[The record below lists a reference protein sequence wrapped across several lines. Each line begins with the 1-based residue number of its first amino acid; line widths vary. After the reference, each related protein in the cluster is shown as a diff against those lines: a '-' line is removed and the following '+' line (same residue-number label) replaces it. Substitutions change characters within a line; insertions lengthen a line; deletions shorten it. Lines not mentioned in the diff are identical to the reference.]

1 MLLASVVHR
10 PKADGQPRPE
20 PTIGDPVTMR
30 FHFTA
35 RERVVEPV
43 FGMSFTSSDGVLVTG
58 CNTRQ
63 QGIVVDV
70 EPGPG
75 HLDLVVPRL
84 LVAPGRY
91 HVTGTIYD
99 REQTAPIHEVGDLH
113 AFVVREGEFSTSGI
127 TSLGGEWRPGA

>member
-1 MLLASVVHR
+1 MSAS
-10 PKADGQPRPE
+10 PE
-20 PTIGDPVTMR
+20 
-30 FHFTA
+30 
-35 RERVVEPV
+35 
-43 FGMSFTSSDGVLVTG
+43 GVLVTG

-113 AFVVREGEFSTSGI
+113 AFQVVEGPLRTSGI
-127 TSLGGEWRPGA
+127 TSLGGTWRTGA

>member
-1 MLLASVVHR
+1 MLG
-10 PKADGQPRPE
+10 ADGTPNE
-20 PTIGDPVTMR
+20 TPTIGDAVTLR
-30 FHFTA
+30 FHYTA
-35 RERVVEPV
+35 SERVADPV

-99 REQTAPIHEVGDLH
+99 REQTTPIHEVGDLH
-113 AFVVREGEFSTSGI
+113 AFQVGEGPLRTSGI
-127 TSLGGEWRPGA
+127 TSLGGTWRTGA